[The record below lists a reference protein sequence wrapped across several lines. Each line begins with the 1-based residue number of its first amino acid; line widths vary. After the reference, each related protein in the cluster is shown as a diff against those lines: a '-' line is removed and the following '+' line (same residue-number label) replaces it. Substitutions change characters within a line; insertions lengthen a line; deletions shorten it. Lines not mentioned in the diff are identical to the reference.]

1 MIGNCCERRITPDD
15 NGIYIKANGW
25 VRRGQTVMIRKIAM
39 YALVK
44 TGGKQ
49 YRVAKDDTILVER
62 IAADEGAEVILN
74 DIVMLADGDK
84 VTIGTPKVEGAA
96 VSATVMR
103 QTRGPK
109 IIIFRRK
116 RRKNHRRTQGHRQDL
131 TLLKINDIAEDAKKL
146 RQRNRSQNGS
156 EKSRDHDRKRRE
168 KASSEKSCGEKA
180 SAKSRRR
187 EKASRK
193 ESGKERLNTTPH
205 CGMNKMK
212 GVELWHIK
220 KQVVAPETVAIRLVV
235 VLV

>member
-1 MIGNCCERRITPDD
+1 
-15 NGIYIKANGW
+15 
-25 VRRGQTVMIRKIAM
+25 M

-131 TLLKINDIAEDAKKL
+131 TLLRINDIAEDAKKL
-146 RQRNRSQNGS
+146 APS
-156 EKSRDHDRKRRE
+156 KLAAKTAAK
-168 KASSEKSCGEKA
+168 KAAAKKPAPKA
-180 SAKSRRR
+180 AAVKKPAAK
-187 EKASRK
+187 KAA
-193 ESGKERLNTTPH
+193 
-205 CGMNKMK
+205 
-212 GVELWHIK
+212 K
-220 KQVVAPETVAIRLVV
+220 KD
-235 VLV
+235 

>member
-1 MIGNCCERRITPDD
+1 
-15 NGIYIKANGW
+15 
-25 VRRGQTVMIRKIAM
+25 M

-146 RQRNRSQNGS
+146 APA
-156 EKSRDHDRKRRE
+156 KPAAKTATK
-168 KASSEKSCGEKA
+168 KAATTTESAAKKPTPKA
-180 SAKSRRR
+180 AAAKKPTP
-187 EKASRK
+187 KAAAA
-193 ESGKERLNTTPH
+193 
-205 CGMNKMK
+205 
-212 GVELWHIK
+212 K
-220 KQVVAPETVAIRLVV
+220 KPAVKKAAKKD
-235 VLV
+235 